1 MTRRDMML
9 LIFSLILAGIVGGL
23 IGDIVGHY
31 LPDGALKTLF
41 QKNITP
47 GFDTGQVDFYVISFS
62 FGIRVGINFMSVLFM
77 ILVLIYFRWWYI

>member
-1 MTRRDMML
+1 MTRRDLFL
-9 LIFSLILAGIVGGL
+9 LVFSLILAGVVGGL

-41 QKNITP
+41 QKNIP
-47 GFDTGQVDFYVISFS
+47 LGFDAASVNFYVISLT
-62 FGIRVGINFMSVLFM
+62 FGFKVAINFMSVLFM